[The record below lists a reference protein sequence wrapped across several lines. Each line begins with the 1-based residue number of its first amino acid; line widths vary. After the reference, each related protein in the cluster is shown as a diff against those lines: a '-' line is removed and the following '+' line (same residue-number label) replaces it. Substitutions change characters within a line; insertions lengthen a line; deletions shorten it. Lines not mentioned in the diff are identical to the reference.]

1 MPQHPAACAA
11 TLADL
16 PIDRPARVGT
26 VRAPSAQP
34 EWARQLADIG
44 FTPGETVCVLHRAAL
59 GGDPMVVRV
68 GCATFAL
75 RRADAACV
83 TVVDDGGAA

>member
-1 MPQHPAACAA
+1 MLQCLAA
-11 TLADL
+11 TLAEL
-16 PIDRPARVGT
+16 PIDRLARVDS
-26 VRAPSAQP
+26 VQAPPAQP

-44 FTPGETVCVLHRAAL
+44 FTPGETVRVLHRAAL
-59 GGDPMVVRV
+59 GGDPMVVRL

-75 RRADAACV
+75 RRAEAACV

>member
-1 MPQHPAACAA
+1 VKLPA
-11 TLADL
+11 TLSDL
-16 PIDRPARVGT
+16 PIDRPARVGSVLALAT
-26 VRAPSAQP
+26 QP

-44 FTPGETVCVLHRAAL
+44 FTAGETVRVLHRAAI

-75 RRADAACV
+75 RRAEAACV
-83 TVVDDGGAA
+83 QVVCDEGEAP